1 MWLAIYSNSID
12 PYDSFQLMAIDN
24 YKSDAIQSLYE
35 KIQQLPP
42 QSHYYRGTK
51 ITRSYLKENASFHRI
66 KIGSVYNYTMNEI
79 MED

>member
-12 PYDSFQLMAIDN
+12 PYDSFQLMAIDSH
-24 YKSDAIQSLYE
+24 KSDAINSLYE

-42 QSHYYRGTK
+42 QSHYRFGQK
-51 ITRSYLKENASFHRI
+51 ITRSYLKENASFYRI
-66 KIGSVYNYTMNEI
+66 KMGSVYNYTMNQI